1 MATIQITGQRLNV
14 EGNGLLLIEQPF
26 FCDSLNE
33 AQQLSPSPPSNTFLT
48 GKTMEDIG
56 CGKFITRCTFAGID
70 FNVRKSTLEISGD
83 FAKNPIERA
92 DKIKDLIDKY
102 SGEVDPTTQQVIFP
116 QTFSS
121 SGAGL
126 GSSGGS
132 GTNPM
137 FGIRYQDLPRFQL
150 TVRYIDNMQP
160 KNISSVGKKMTNP
173 NFGGVT
179 LPTDLSPFYI
189 VQPPSMRTLV
199 KEIGG
204 SKCIWEI
211 TEAIVQYDN
220 KICPDELH
228 ANGTFSLPSF

>member
-1 MATIQITGQRLNV
+1 MTYQITGQRLNV
-14 EGNGLLLIEQPF
+14 EGNGLLLIEIPF
-26 FCDSLNE
+26 FCDSLQE
-33 AQQLSPSPPSNTFLT
+33 AQALRPQNPSNTFLT

-70 FNVRKSTLEISGD
+70 VNVRKSSLEINGD

-116 QTFSS
+116 QTYSAG
-121 SGAGL
+121 GAGL
-126 GSSGGS
+126 GGTATS

-150 TVRYIDNMQP
+150 TVRYIHNAQP
-160 KNISSVGKKMTNP
+160 FNISSVGKKMTNP

-179 LPTDLSPFYI
+179 LPTDLSPYYI
-189 VQPPSMRTLV
+189 IQPPSLRTV
-199 KEIGG
+199 CKEIGG
-204 SKCIWEI
+204 AGVVWEI
-211 TEAIVQYDN
+211 TESLMQYDN

-228 ANGTFSLPSF
+228 QNGNFQLPPF

>member
-1 MATIQITGQRLNV
+1 MATIQISGQRLSV
-14 EGNGLLLIEQPF
+14 EGTGLSMVETPF
-26 FCDSLNE
+26 FCDTLGE
-33 AQQLSPSPPSNTFLT
+33 AQNLRPAPPNGMFLT

-56 CGKFITRCTFAGID
+56 CGKFICRCTFAGID
-70 FNVRKSTLEISGD
+70 TAIRKSTLEIAGD

-92 DKIKDLIDKY
+92 EKIKDLIDKY

-126 GSSGGS
+126 GGTGGS

-150 TVRYIDNMQP
+150 TVRYIDNAQP
-160 KNISSVGKKMTNP
+160 RNLSSVGKKMTNP
-173 NFGGVT
+173 NFGGIT
-179 LPTDLSPFYI
+179 LPTDLSPYYI
-189 VQPPSMRTLV
+189 VQPPSMRTIA

-204 SKCIWEI
+204 TQCIWEI
-211 TEAIVQYDN
+211 TESIVQYDN

-228 ANGTFSLPSF
+228 ANGQFQLPSF